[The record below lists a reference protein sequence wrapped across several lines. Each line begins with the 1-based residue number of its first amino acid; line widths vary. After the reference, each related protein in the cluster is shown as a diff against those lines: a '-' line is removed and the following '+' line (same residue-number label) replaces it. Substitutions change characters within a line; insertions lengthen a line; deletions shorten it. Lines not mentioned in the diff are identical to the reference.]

1 MSKVFKAIGKIAS
14 AVAIVA
20 SVIAPPIGAIAAG
33 IATAANIGARIT
45 APKPVARGSLSQVI
59 IAAEPPR
66 PYIIG
71 ETYFAGV
78 LRHRVGYG
86 ATLNKVPNPYL
97 WEVVVYSGVAVNA
110 LVAPQFDFA
119 NIGSYYD
126 TFYGIDTQLGNI
138 PESESLTPP
147 FGTAPNW
154 TSASKLSGCAA
165 IGWNYKFDKDGKVF
179 ASGTPVTGAIWRGV
193 TVYDPRLDSTFP
205 GGYGACRLGDES
217 TYVYSRNPALHA
229 GIYAYGR
236 HQNGVRVFGIDA
248 AKEGIDWSAVASW
261 ANDCEV
267 NEWYC
272 DGVIFEGG
280 QESGPE
286 VKARNLTDIC
296 TAGGGEWFT
305 SGAVLSFNWNR
316 PRVALATI
324 TDADIMHEE
333 GMDAVSVQP
342 LRERFNTVRPQYRDP
357 ASNWELIT
365 AAPISGSTYVTEDGG
380 EVMTQ
385 SWPLNMVKGNVQAG
399 QLAAYALVNS
409 REVGPWT
416 LHLPAEWRFYRP
428 GECLNIDSDT
438 LGYSGKVVIRER
450 EFNPQTLVTR
460 LVVRSETDG
469 KHDFAMGKTA
479 VPPPSATLGQTGAQ
493 RDDVSNAILVPDD
506 GLNNATVYAYQR
518 ATSAP
523 AGPSVETTYTF
534 ATGVLTGLNNGWT
547 QTIPSGSNPLYVIQA
562 VASSANPTDPIAVV
576 DWSAPALFAQNGATG
591 TSAVSGSFTNE
602 AINLFAYANGN
613 VPSYAGA
620 TGQFRAFSGQ
630 TDISTNFNL
639 STFDNPQNLTISY
652 SGQTFTIT
660 GGFDNNEDT
669 ASITIRATGSGTY
682 AGVAFDRV
690 ISLSKAK
697 GGYEIVA
704 TLPTTNLFEGRV
716 VFLTADDKLYRYN
729 DTAWTSA
736 NPSGS
741 ANMLSGV
748 MPGINPNRFAYISF
762 NPDAKPYANNGF
774 GNMLSSASA
783 PFAGTQSFADTLTL
797 PAYETFALRQTD
809 GTTGATGF
817 SNVVLGRIADLSGT
831 ININWAVQAGKTYEF
846 SVSTGALRCKVGAY
860 LIFVNS
866 SGSEIS
872 RTTEVFN
879 DRELAGGNTLAQY
892 KRLVSRGVAPAGAV
906 NAFCVLVKYHTTQG
920 LGFTDSFMFAVRPML
935 VEALAGATEET
946 PWSPP
951 SVGLFHAENIVAGS
965 ITAAKLAT
973 TELITVSAQIR
984 NAIITTAKIGDLQ
997 VETLKIA
1004 GNAVTVGVSAYSSTD
1019 VILPSTG
1026 VFQDLQTVVIT
1037 TSGGPVTI
1045 LAQCSL
1051 GGDGGAAFSVPRL
1064 LRNGVVIRDGT
1075 YRSGNDFVYSD
1086 GLIMFVETPP
1096 AGTHTYKLQ
1105 GAWVSGSFNAVAT
1118 DRFLFTLE
1126 TKR

>member
-45 APKPVARGSLSQVI
+45 APKPIARGSLSQVI

-66 PYIIG
+66 PYIVG

-205 GGYGACRLGDES
+205 GGSGACRLGDES

-248 AKEGIDWSAVASW
+248 AKEGIDWTAVASW
-261 ANDCEV
+261 ANDCEL

-365 AAPISGSTYVTEDGG
+365 AAPITGSTYVTEDGG

-428 GECLNIDSDT
+428 GECLNINSAT

-450 EFNPQTLVTR
+450 EFDPQTLVTR

-493 RDDVSNAILVPDD
+493 RDDVLAAQNALAINEALNLAAARGKLWTTPNIPTLEETNPGDTWIAGDGTFYERVPGSILLGGNIVTLGGFRPALYWTKSTIQPVVEAGETSLWDGVTGTGKPEDNADVTSEITGSADVVIDADYTGAITSALPRTAAYKLFRNGADITATTTWSVSVLSGVISASIGASTGVLSLNISSGNLTNSTVRITAVNGTRTRTLDVGIRKVLAAPPSTGGSGGTSANSTFGADIASTSMVAASPELTITIGSGGSAVLSASYEFQVASSGAYNLIGRWYRWNGSAYVAIGVEVNNTTNAAYFPDD
-506 GLNNATVYAYQR
+506 GINR
-518 ATSAP
+518 
-523 AGPSVETTYTF
+523 
-534 ATGVLTGLNNGWT
+534 
-547 QTIPSGSNPLYVIQA
+547 IGS
-562 VASSANPTDPIAVV
+562 
-576 DWSAPALFAQNGATG
+576 
-591 TSAVSGSFTNE
+591 
-602 AINLFAYANGN
+602 GN
-613 VPSYAGA
+613 V
-620 TGQFRAFSGQ
+620 
-630 TDISTNFNL
+630 N
-639 STFDNPQNLTISY
+639 
-652 SGQTFTIT
+652 
-660 GGFDNNEDT
+660 
-669 ASITIRATGSGTY
+669 
-682 AGVAFDRV
+682 
-690 ISLSKAK
+690 
-697 GGYEIVA
+697 
-704 TLPTTNLFEGRV
+704 
-716 VFLTADDKLYRYN
+716 
-729 DTAWTSA
+729 
-736 NPSGS
+736 
-741 ANMLSGV
+741 
-748 MPGINPNRFAYISF
+748 
-762 NPDAKPYANNGF
+762 
-774 GNMLSSASA
+774 
-783 PFAGTQSFADTLTL
+783 FADTGLTASSTQKYRL
-797 PAYETFALRQTD
+797 YLRGGD
-809 GTTGATGF
+809 TT
-817 SNVVLGRIADLSGT
+817 NR
-831 ININWAVQAGKTYEF
+831 
-846 SVSTGALRCKVGAY
+846 
-860 LIFVNS
+860 
-866 SGSEIS
+866 
-872 RTTEVFN
+872 EVW
-879 DRELAGGNTLAQY
+879 GN
-892 KRLVSRGVAPAGAV
+892 
-906 NAFCVLVKYHTTQG
+906 
-920 LGFTDSFMFAVRPML
+920 
-935 VEALAGATEET
+935 
-946 PWSPP
+946 
-951 SVGLFHAENIVAGS
+951 
-965 ITAAKLAT
+965 
-973 TELITVSAQIR
+973 VSA
-984 NAIITTAKIGDLQ
+984 
-997 VETLKIA
+997 
-1004 GNAVTVGVSAYSSTD
+1004 VG
-1019 VILPSTG
+1019 G
-1026 VFQDLQTVVIT
+1026 
-1037 TSGGPVTI
+1037 
-1045 LAQCSL
+1045 
-1051 GGDGGAAFSVPRL
+1051 
-1064 LRNGVVIRDGT
+1064 
-1075 YRSGNDFVYSD
+1075 
-1086 GLIMFVETPP
+1086 
-1096 AGTHTYKLQ
+1096 
-1105 GAWVSGSFNAVAT
+1105 
-1118 DRFLFTLE
+1118 
-1126 TKR
+1126 